1 VEREATG
8 IAVGA
13 AGVTAVLEISGLCK
27 AFGGIVVADSIS
39 LSLRAGEVT
48 GLIGP
53 NGAGKT
59 SLFNLVTGVVR
70 ADAGRIVM
78 GATRIDTLPM
88 SERARLGVAR
98 TWQHARSFP
107 SLTVLD
113 NLLLGARGYPGDSL
127 LRSLLQGRV
136 VRRME
141 DEAEGRA
148 MALLERVRLAHK
160 ARDLAS
166 DLSYGQQK
174 LLGIARA
181 LMSEG
186 ACLLLDE
193 PMAAVEGRTYA
204 IMRSVIEEEAGQ
216 GQAVCI
222 VEHNVGFIRDIC
234 SRGVFMATG
243 RVLADGPVEAL
254 MRDKALTDL
263 YFGAAV

>member
-1 VEREATG
+1 M
-8 IAVGA
+8 
-13 AGVTAVLEISGLCK
+13 TAVVEIAGLCK
-27 AFGGIVVADSIS
+27 RFGGIVVADNIS
-39 LSLRAGEVT
+39 LMLRPGEVV

-70 ADAGRIVM
+70 PDSGTIKM
-78 GATRIDTLPM
+78 DGTRIDGLKM
-88 SERARLGVAR
+88 SERAKLGIAR
-98 TWQHARSFP
+98 TWQHARSFR

-113 NLLLGARGYPGDSL
+113 NLLLGARAYPGDSL
-127 LRSLLQGRV
+127 LRSLLQRGTA
-136 VRRME
+136 RRME
-141 DEAEGRA
+141 AEAEQRA

-160 ARDLAS
+160 AHDLAS

-204 IMRSVIEEEAGQ
+204 IMRQVIEEEAQ
-216 GQAVCI
+216 RGQAICL
-222 VEHNVGFIRDIC
+222 VEHNVGFIRDLC

-243 RVLADGPVEAL
+243 RVLADGKVDDL
-254 MRDKALTDL
+254 MRMKDLTAL
-263 YFGAAV
+263 YFGAAA